1 MVVKRRTRRSVEDY
15 ADELK
20 AMIRRGFPDAEFEL
34 HRRGAKE
41 YDLDVY
47 SDFEDMIP
55 VERLISDRPVDI
67 LLESGI
73 HIHVLPLGRRTQSNR
88 N

>member
-1 MVVKRRTRRSVEDY
+1 MAVQPRYRRSADDY

-20 AMIRRGFPDAEFEL
+20 ELIRRGFPDAEFNL
-34 HRRGAKE
+34 QRRGAKE

-47 SDFEDMIP
+47 GDFEDTMP
-55 VERLISDRPVDI
+55 VEKLISDRPTNI

-73 HIHVLPLGRRTQSNR
+73 HIHVIPLGRRHNSGS
-88 N
+88 

>member
-1 MVVKRRTRRSVEDY
+1 MAIQSKRRNLADQY
-15 ADELK
+15 AEELK
-20 AMIRRGFPDAEFEL
+20 DLIRRGFPDAEFEF

-47 SDFEDMIP
+47 GEFEDGMP
-55 VERLISDRPVDI
+55 VEELISDRPTHI

-73 HIHVLPLGRRTQSNR
+73 HIHVLPLGPRQDHNP
-88 N
+88 

>member
-1 MVVKRRTRRSVEDY
+1 MAIQRKPKRLAEDY
-15 ADELK
+15 AEELK
-20 AMIRRGFPDAEFEL
+20 ERIRRGFPDAEFEL

-47 SDFEDMIP
+47 GDFEDDIP
-55 VERLISDRPVDI
+55 VERLISDRPTDI

-73 HIHVLPLGRRTQSNR
+73 HIHVLALGRKPNR
-88 N
+88 NS

>member
-1 MVVKRRTRRSVEDY
+1 MAVESKRKRLVDQYGE
-15 ADELK
+15 ELK
-20 AMIRRGFPDAEFEL
+20 ELIRRGFPDAGFEL

-47 SDFEDMIP
+47 GDFEDSIP
-55 VERLISDRPVDI
+55 VEELISDRPTEI

-73 HIHVLPLGRRTQSNR
+73 HIHVLPLGRRRDRDS
-88 N
+88 

>member
-1 MVVKRRTRRSVEDY
+1 RKAKRPAEDY

-20 AMIRRGFPDAEFEL
+20 QLIRRGFPDAEFEL
-34 HRRGAKE
+34 YKRAPKE

-47 SDFEDMIP
+47 GDFEDMME
-55 VERLISDRPVDI
+55 VEELISDRPTDI

-73 HIHVLPLGRRTQSNR
+73 HIHVIPLGRRHDNDS
-88 N
+88 